1 MISGLSQ
8 GGINGAQTSHVVTN
22 TIVVKAVV
30 ATVAEAAKDV
40 EMMIPPPLIH
50 VYLWLNGM

>member
-1 MISGLSQ
+1 
-8 GGINGAQTSHVVTN
+8 VVTN